1 LPCRPAAT
9 RIYTPQAYR
18 DDLGPKHTRYK
29 GYHELAYLHPNRFTP
44 DQERLATQGLAP
56 GEPYTFIRLVSWQ
69 SHHDIGDYGVR
80 DIHRVVERLGKYGR
94 VLVSSEAPLPPDLQA
109 FAYTGAVADV
119 HHFLAFA
126 RLTFGE
132 SATMASESAMLGVPG
147 VFISTS
153 SRGYTDEQESRYGLV
168 FNFNGERAR
177 EELALQRAEEI
188 LVDSQSAQLFA
199 DRRAAMLTDSVDV
212 TDLIVTSVEEYA
224 LRR

>member
-1 LPCRPAAT
+1 
-9 RIYTPQAYR
+9 
-18 DDLGPKHTRYK
+18 
-29 GYHELAYLHPNRFTP
+29 
-44 DQERLATQGLAP
+44 
-56 GEPYTFIRLVSWQ
+56 
-69 SHHDIGDYGVR
+69 
-80 DIHRVVERLGKYGR
+80 
-94 VLVSSEAPLPPDLQA
+94 
-109 FAYTGAVADV
+109 
-119 HHFLAFA
+119 
-126 RLTFGE
+126 
-132 SATMASESAMLGVPG
+132 MASESAMLGVPG